1 MSEIKWLKQIFI
13 FTIILKIPL
22 TIVHHITLKGNE
34 IISFSMVFV
43 GINFMIAMY
52 TIFDNKLKLGYQIK
66 SSILID
72 LVYGLIMNIYL
83 IKLKVNNINTYAISS
98 AIYFISSDILFKKN
112 MFKIICII
120 YSFINIIILFVI
132 LKGNVIE
139 GKNIS
144 YILFYLILIIIMIVK
159 TTHKGVTYDE

>member
-22 TIVHHITLKGNE
+22 TIINHITLKENE
-34 IISFSMVFV
+34 IISFSMVFI

-52 TIFDNKLKLGYQIK
+52 TMFDNKLKLGYQIK

-83 IKLKVNNINTYAISS
+83 VKLKVNNINTYAISG
-98 AIYFISSDILFKKN
+98 AMYFISSDILFKKN

-120 YSFINIIILFVI
+120 YSFINMMILIYTFKSNI
-132 LKGNVIE
+132 LEK
-139 GKNIS
+139 KNIS